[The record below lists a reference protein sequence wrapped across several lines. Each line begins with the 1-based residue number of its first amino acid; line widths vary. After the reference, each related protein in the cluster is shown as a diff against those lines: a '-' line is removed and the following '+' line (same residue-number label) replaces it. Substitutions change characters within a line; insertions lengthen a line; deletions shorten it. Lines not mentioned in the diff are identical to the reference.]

1 MITNLH
7 DLLVAL
13 NEQWLREPLN
23 SREETEV
30 RVYLDGVYVIEKID
44 LDEED
49 GTIVLWLDERG
60 DQES

>member
-23 SREETEV
+23 SREKTEV
-30 RVYLDGVYVIEKID
+30 RVYLNGRYVIEEVR
-44 LDEED
+44 LSED
-49 GTIVLWLDERG
+49 DGMIVMWLDERG
-60 DQES
+60 DQER